1 LLPAALVYCEIPQFR
16 TKIRMSKDSSSIAL
30 STGSP
35 FAVVVMFFGYGF
47 VGASSFSRMPVI
59 RDQLGC
65 TPTQL
70 AFALVCMGIGSV
82 LGMPF
87 TGRLVDRY
95 SSRTVSVVA
104 IIICLGGWTMVPM
117 ARSVPALAL
126 MLLLIGLGTGVGD
139 VAMNVQGHLVEERR
153 RKVLMPY
160 WHGLFS
166 LGAVSGALAGAL
178 AASIGLPIA
187 WQLPG
192 VSVVLMVAMWLA
204 TTRYIPDAGL
214 HSSASSEPIEEPIF
228 DEPQVLALDRSPRG
242 QLERTALQPVEILLG
257 IITFAT
263 ALGEGAAN
271 DWLAL
276 MLVDN
281 RGAPAAVGALTFAGF
296 NVTMAIGR
304 FTGGVVIQRYGRA
317 PVLRIAGLLACTGV
331 AGLCLVNSTLIA
343 LLGALAWG
351 LGLSVVFPSAMSAAG
366 EVPGRGSR
374 AIAVVATIGYG
385 GFLLGAPLIG
395 FLAHMMPL
403 DRALLAV
410 ALLVLLIAVLAPA
423 ARERGAERAEAKDE
437 ASI

>member
-1 LLPAALVYCEIPQFR
+1 
-16 TKIRMSKDSSSIAL
+16 MSQASASASP
-30 STGSP
+30 TGSP
-35 FAVVVMFFGYGF
+35 FALVVMFFGYGF
-47 VGASSFSRMPVI
+47 VMASSYSRMPGI

-70 AFALVCMGIGSV
+70 AFALVCMGIGSI

-87 TGRLVDRY
+87 AGRLVDRY
-95 SSRTVSVVA
+95 SSRAVSLVTTL
-104 IIICLGGWTMVPM
+104 ISLGGWALVPT
-117 ARSVPALAL
+117 ARSVPVLAL
-126 MLLLIGLGTGVGD
+126 TLLITGVGAGVCG
-139 VAMNVQGHLVEERR
+139 VAMNVQGHLVEVRR
-153 RKVLMPY
+153 QKVWMPY

-166 LGAVSGALAGAL
+166 LGAVSGALAGAF

-187 WQLPG
+187 WQLLG
-192 VSVVLMVAMWLA
+192 VSGVLVVAMCLA
-204 TTRYIPDAGL
+204 TTRFIPDASL
-214 HSSASSEPIEEPIF
+214 HPSPGFERVEEPIF
-228 DEPQVLALDRSPRG
+228 DEPQALASARSPAG
-242 QLERTALQPVEILLG
+242 QGRRSALNPVEILLG

-281 RGAPAAVGALTFAGF
+281 RGAPPALGALTFAGF
-296 NVTMAIGR
+296 NLTMALGR

-317 PVLRIAGLLACTGV
+317 PVLRVAGLLACTGV
-331 AGLCLVNSTLIA
+331 AALCLVNSTLIA

-366 EVPGRGSR
+366 EMPGRGAR
-374 AIAVVATIGYG
+374 AIAAVATIGFG

-395 FLAHMMPL
+395 LLAHAMPL

-410 ALLVLLIAVLAPA
+410 AMLVLLIAVLAPA
-423 ARERGAERAEAKDE
+423 ARERGAKTR
-437 ASI
+437 SNPG

>member
-1 LLPAALVYCEIPQFR
+1 
-16 TKIRMSKDSSSIAL
+16 MSKPGGIA
-30 STGSP
+30 SPTGSP
-35 FAVVVMFFGYGF
+35 FAVVVMFFGNGF
-47 VGASSFSRMPVI
+47 VMASSYSRMPGI
-59 RDQLGC
+59 RDQLGS

-70 AFALVCMGIGSV
+70 AFALVCMGIGSI

-95 SSRTVSVVA
+95 SSRMISLVA
-104 IIICLGGWTMVPM
+104 TLICLGGWAMLPM

-126 MLLLIGLGTGVGD
+126 ILLITGVGTGVGD
-139 VAMNVQGHLVEERR
+139 VAMNVQGHLVEQRR
-153 RKVLMPY
+153 GKVLMPY

-166 LGAVSGALAGAL
+166 VGAVSGALAGAL

-192 VSVVLMVAMWLA
+192 VSVVLMAAMWLA

-214 HSSASSEPIEEPIF
+214 HPRSRSEPVEEPIF
-228 DEPQVLALDRSPRG
+228 DEPQLLASGRSPAGQLGRWALD
-242 QLERTALQPVEILLG
+242 PVEILLG

-281 RGAPAAVGALTFAGF
+281 RGAPPAVGALTFAGF
-296 NVTMAIGR
+296 NVTMALGR
-304 FTGGVVIQRYGRA
+304 FTGGVLIQRYGRT
-317 PVLRIAGLLACTGV
+317 PVLRVAGVLACTGV

-374 AIAVVATIGYG
+374 AIAVVSTIGYG
-385 GFLLGAPLIG
+385 GFLVGAPLIG
-395 FLAHMMPL
+395 VLAHMMPL
-403 DRALLAV
+403 DKALLAV
-410 ALLVLLIAVLAPA
+410 AVLVLLIALLAPA
-423 ARERGAERAEAKDE
+423 ARERGAEPAKAKDE
-437 ASI
+437 AFT

>member
-1 LLPAALVYCEIPQFR
+1 
-16 TKIRMSKDSSSIAL
+16 M
-30 STGSP
+30 
-35 FAVVVMFFGYGF
+35 
-47 VGASSFSRMPVI
+47 I

-242 QLERTALQPVEILLG
+242 QLGRTALQPVEILLG

-395 FLAHMMPL
+395 FLAHMMSL
-403 DRALLAV
+403 DKALLAV

-423 ARERGAERAEAKDE
+423 ARESGGL
-437 ASI
+437 

>member
-1 LLPAALVYCEIPQFR
+1 
-16 TKIRMSKDSSSIAL
+16 MSKPSVIA
-30 STGSP
+30 SPTGSP
-35 FAVVVMFFGYGF
+35 FAVVVMFFGNGF
-47 VGASSFSRMPVI
+47 VMASSYSRMPGI
-59 RDQLGC
+59 RDQLGS

-70 AFALVCMGIGSV
+70 AFALVCMGIGSI

-87 TGRLVDRY
+87 TGQLVDRY
-95 SSRTVSVVA
+95 SSRMVSLVA
-104 IIICLGGWTMVPM
+104 TLICLGGWAMLPM
-117 ARSVPALAL
+117 ARSVPILAL
-126 MLLLIGLGTGVGD
+126 MLLITGVGTGVGD

-178 AASIGLPIA
+178 AASVGLPIA
-187 WQLPG
+187 WQLLG

-214 HSSASSEPIEEPIF
+214 HPSTRPEPVEEPIF
-228 DEPQVLALDRSPRG
+228 DEPQAFASDRSAAGQLRRSALDS
-242 QLERTALQPVEILLG
+242 VEILLG

-281 RGAPAAVGALTFAGF
+281 RGAPPAVGALTFAGF
-296 NVTMAIGR
+296 NVTMALGR

-317 PVLRIAGLLACTGV
+317 PVLRAAGVLACTGV

-374 AIAVVATIGYG
+374 AIAVVSTIGYG
-385 GFLLGAPLIG
+385 GFLVGAPLIG

-410 ALLVLLIAVLAPA
+410 AVLVLLIAVLAPA
-423 ARERGAERAEAKDE
+423 ARERGAEAAKAKDE
-437 ASI
+437 ALT

>member
-1 LLPAALVYCEIPQFR
+1 
-16 TKIRMSKDSSSIAL
+16 MSKPSGLVSP
-30 STGSP
+30 TGSP
-35 FAVVVMFFGYGF
+35 FAVVVMFFGNGF
-47 VGASSFSRMPVI
+47 VMASSYSRMPGI
-59 RDQLGC
+59 RDQVGS

-70 AFALVCMGIGSV
+70 AFALVCMGIGSI

-95 SSRTVSVVA
+95 SSRTVSLVA
-104 IIICLGGWTMVPM
+104 TLICLGGWATLPM
-117 ARSVPALAL
+117 ARSVPVLAL
-126 MLLLIGLGTGVGD
+126 MLLVTGVGTGVGD

-153 RKVLMPY
+153 REVLMPY

-178 AASIGLPIA
+178 AASIGLPIG
-187 WQLPG
+187 WQLPA
-192 VSVVLMVAMWLA
+192 VSAVLMVAMWLA

-214 HSSASSEPIEEPIF
+214 HPSSGSEPVEEPIF
-228 DEPQVLALDRSPRG
+228 DEPQVLASGGSTAG
-242 QLERTALQPVEILLG
+242 QLQRSALDPIEILLG

-281 RGAPAAVGALTFAGF
+281 RGVAPAVGALTFAGF
-296 NVTMAIGR
+296 NMTMAIGR
-304 FTGGVVIQRYGRA
+304 FTGGVVIQRYGRTI
-317 PVLRIAGLLACTGV
+317 VLRAAGVLACTGV

-374 AIAVVATIGYG
+374 AIALVSTIGYG
-385 GFLLGAPLIG
+385 GFLVGAPLIG
-395 FLAHMMPL
+395 LLAHMMPL

-410 ALLVLLIAVLAPA
+410 AILVLLIAVLAPA
-423 ARERGAERAEAKDE
+423 ARERGARQAKTKDE
-437 ASI
+437 ALR

>member
-1 LLPAALVYCEIPQFR
+1 
-16 TKIRMSKDSSSIAL
+16 MSKDSSSIAL

-166 LGAVSGALAGAL
+166 LGAVCGALAGAL

-242 QLERTALQPVEILLG
+242 QLGRTALQPVEILLG

-385 GFLLGAPLIG
+385 GCLLGAPLIG

>member
-1 LLPAALVYCEIPQFR
+1 
-16 TKIRMSKDSSSIAL
+16 M
-30 STGSP
+30 
-35 FAVVVMFFGYGF
+35 
-47 VGASSFSRMPVI
+47 I

-192 VSVVLMVAMWLA
+192 VSVVLMIAMWLA

-214 HSSASSEPIEEPIF
+214 HSSASSEPIF
-228 DEPQVLALDRSPRG
+228 DEPQVLALDRSPRD
-242 QLERTALQPVEILLG
+242 QLGRTALQPVEILLG